1 VPRGLSR
8 RSSGS
13 RAYRRGY
20 LFELLVRDEL
30 AGMGLV
36 VYRVARS
43 SGRPRSP
50 QAAYPPVDLIAFL
63 PDGRAL
69 FVECK
74 LQEPSRAQ
82 LERMREAA
90 RALPGFY
97 FVVTRGNLESFLEE
111 VRGLVASVSNKNA
124 TGAGQAG

>member
-13 RAYRRGY
+13 RAYRKGY

-43 SGRPRSP
+43 SGKPRS
-50 QAAYPPVDLIAFL
+50 AGVGYPPVDLIAFL

-90 RALPGFY
+90 QALPGLY
-97 FVVTRGNLESFLEE
+97 FVVTRGNLEGFLEE
-111 VRGLVASVSNKNA
+111 VRSLVASASNKNV
-124 TGAGQAG
+124 TGARQAG